1 MELVKVT
8 LYNKMGGTEQT
19 FDTIAQWSKPSIVA
33 QNYYQVNQNIQLK
46 AIVTLHTDAD
56 TIDKFDSIR
65 VKGKKMRILAKSEPS
80 RGTQK
85 LEVGV

>member
-19 FDTIAQWSKPSIVA
+19 FDTIAQWSKPSIIA
-33 QNYYQVNQNIQLK
+33 QNYYQVNQNIHLK
-46 AIVTLHTDAD
+46 AVVTLHTDAD
-56 TIDKFDSIR
+56 TIDKFDSIL

>member
-46 AIVTLHTDAD
+46 AVVTLHTDAD

>member
-33 QNYYQVNQNIQLK
+33 QNYYQVNKNIQLK
-46 AIVTLHTDAD
+46 AVVTLHTDAD

>member
-8 LYNKMGGTEQT
+8 LYNKMSGTEQI

-46 AIVTLHTDAD
+46 AVVTLHTDAD